1 MTTREPDKPPLP
13 DTTAESSGV
22 GERLYRLLVESISD
36 YAIFLLD
43 AQGRVASWNRGAE
56 RIKGYRAEEI
66 VGQSFERFYP
76 AEAVAR
82 RWPAQELALAT
93 RLGRFED
100 EGWRVRKDGT
110 QFWANVVITA
120 LRDPS
125 GKLEGFAKITR
136 DLTERRAYLESLR
149 SSEER
154 LRLLVDGVQDV
165 ALYLLDAEGRVSS
178 WNAGA
183 ERIEGWT
190 ADEIVG
196 QDFARSFTPEDQARG
211 LPARQL
217 GEARATGR
225 AEDTG
230 WRMRKDGT
238 RFWAHSILTALRDG
252 AGQPLGFAKVTKD
265 ITDRKRVVDLEQSR
279 RQVDEFLAMLGHE
292 LRNPLAPI
300 RNAIDLLQSLG
311 DTEPDSVLARN
322 IIDRQSAQLARL
334 VDDLLDV
341 SRITRGKI
349 SLRLEPVDAREIVE
363 RGVESSRPFL
373 DARRHHLELD
383 LPAHAAM
390 VQGDLARL
398 SQVMLNLLNNAAKYT
413 PPGGHIHVAVATAG
427 GECVLRVRDD
437 GMGIHAELMPRIFD
451 LFVQGERGL
460 DRSEGGL
467 GLGLALAR
475 KLVEAH
481 NGHVEAF
488 SAGPGQGSEFVVHL
502 PLAEALAPR
511 AAAQRPGVRAGGAL
525 RILVV
530 DDNHDTADSAAL
542 LLRRAGY
549 TVRVTYDGPEALR
562 IFGQFQ
568 PDVVLLDIGLP
579 GLTGFDLATS
589 MRARQ
594 GSRPL
599 RLLAVTGYG
608 QDSDRER
615 SQHAGFDAHL
625 VKPVLP
631 EVLLGALSPS

>member
-1 MTTREPDKPPLP
+1 MDA
-13 DTTAESSGV
+13 AE
-22 GERLYRLLVESISD
+22 RHYRQLVDSISD

-43 AQGRVASWNRGAE
+43 PQGRVASWNRGAE
-56 RIKGYRAEEI
+56 RIKGYRADEI

-82 RWPAQELALAT
+82 HWPAQELELAT
-93 RLGRFED
+93 QHGRFED
-100 EGWRVRKDGT
+100 EGWRVRKDGS

-125 GKLEGFAKITR
+125 GRLEGFAKVTR
-136 DLTERRAYLESLR
+136 DLTERREHLESLR
-149 SSEER
+149 RSEER

-165 ALYLLDAEGRVSS
+165 ALYLLDPDGRVSS

-183 ERIEGWT
+183 ERIKGWS
-190 ADEIVG
+190 ADEILG
-196 QDFARSFTPEDQARG
+196 QDFARFYTPEDQVQR

-217 GEARATGR
+217 AEARAAGR
-225 AEDTG
+225 SEDEG

-238 RFWAHSILTALRDG
+238 RFWAHTVLTALRDATG
-252 AGQPLGFAKVTKD
+252 APLGFAKVTKD
-265 ITDRKRVVDLEQSR
+265 ITDRKRVVDLEESR

-300 RNAIDLLQSLG
+300 RNAVDLLQAIGGS
-311 DTEPDSVLARN
+311 EPEVVHARS

-349 SLRLEPVDAREIVE
+349 ALRIEAVDAREIVE
-363 RGVESSRPFL
+363 RALESSRPFL

-383 LPAHAAM
+383 LPLQPVL

-413 PPGGHIHVAVATAG
+413 PPGGHIHVAVAAAG

-437 GMGIHAELMPRIFD
+437 GVGIRADLMPRMFD

-460 DRSEGGL
+460 DRAEGGL
-467 GLGLALAR
+467 GLGLALVR
-475 KLVEAH
+475 KLVDAH
-481 NGHVEAF
+481 GGHIEAF
-488 SAGPGQGSEFVVHL
+488 SAGPGRGSEFVVHL
-502 PLAEALAPR
+502 PLAEPAAPSPAAPR
-511 AAAQRPGVRAGGAL
+511 ASMSGGGTQ

-530 DDNHDTADSAAL
+530 DDNHDTADSVAL

-549 TVRVTYDGPEALR
+549 AVRVTYDGPAALR
-562 IFGQFQ
+562 VFDQFV
-568 PDVVLLDIGLP
+568 PDAVLLDIGLP
-579 GLTGFDLATS
+579 GMSGFDLVAA

-594 GSRPL
+594 GERQL

-608 QDSDRER
+608 QESDRER
-615 SQHAGFDAHL
+615 SRQAGFDSHL
-625 VKPVLP
+625 VKPVPP
-631 EVLLGALSPS
+631 EVLLRELSSS

>member
-1 MTTREPDKPPLP
+1 MPRKS
-13 DTTAESSGV
+13 A
-22 GERLYRLLVESISD
+22 GEQHYRLLVESVTD
-36 YAIFLLD
+36 YAIFMLD
-43 AQGRVASWNRGAE
+43 PQGHVATWNRGAE
-56 RIKGYRAEEI
+56 RIKGYRSDEI
-66 VGQSFERFYP
+66 LGQSFERFYP

-82 RWPAQELALAT
+82 RWPAQELELAS

-125 GKLEGFAKITR
+125 GKLEGFAKVTR
-136 DLTERRAYLESLR
+136 DLTERRAHLESLR
-149 SSEER
+149 RSEER

-165 ALYLLDAEGRVSS
+165 ALYLLDNEGRVSS

-183 ERIEGWT
+183 ERIEGWS
-190 ADEIVG
+190 AGEIVG
-196 QDFARSFTPEDQARG
+196 QDFARCYTPEDQANG
-211 LPARQL
+211 LPAKHL
-217 GEARATGR
+217 GEARAAGR

-238 RFWAHSILTALRDG
+238 RFWAHTILSALRDG
-252 AGQPLGFAKVTKD
+252 SGQPLGFAKVTKD
-265 ITDRKRVVDLEQSR
+265 ITDRKRVVDLEHSR

-300 RNAIDLLQSLG
+300 RNAIDLLQSIG
-311 DTEPDSVLARN
+311 DTEPDAVLARN

-349 SLRLEPVDAREIVE
+349 SLRLETVDAREIVE
-363 RGVESSRPFL
+363 RAVESSRPFL

-383 LPAHAAM
+383 LPGHPARVH
-390 VQGDLARL
+390 GDIARL

-413 PPGGHIHVAVATAG
+413 LPGGHIHVAVATAG

-467 GLGLALAR
+467 GLGLALVR

-481 NGHVEAF
+481 GGHVEAF
-488 SAGPGQGSEFVVHL
+488 SAGPGDGSEFVVRL
-502 PLAEALAPR
+502 PLAEAAAPT
-511 AAAQRPGVRAGGAL
+511 AADQRPGVRASGAL

-549 TVRVTYDGPEALR
+549 TVRVSYDGPDALR
-562 IFGQFQ
+562 VFGQFL

-594 GSRPL
+594 GGRPL

-608 QDSDRER
+608 QESDRER
-615 SQHAGFDAHL
+615 SQNAGFDAHL
-625 VKPVLP
+625 VKPVMP